1 MQLNT
6 CTTLQ
11 FWCCIFV
18 YLYIC
23 NFLSTR
29 ETKSTFGRLWC
40 NLTQPHNNCGQCSLI
55 CLAILF
61 LLSHDNNT
69 PQSSH
74 IGGRKQ
80 QCSFNNVA
88 QWTLHRYGSGSTIP
102 FSFFWTNRV
111 HSGSCGLIYIDF
123 HCYLTFQKKKNW
135 NKQKTFKPKRK
146 GGVWTEW
153 KELNL
158 FKSQSPVQHDRFRL
172 TVIIQAV
179 VWNVWLSL
187 KYKCPH
193 FSKSSHAP
201 NLCPQLLTML

>member
-1 MQLNT
+1 MRGAFSRGVQLWRAKSTFVIVMQLNT
-6 CTTLQ
+6 GTILQ
-11 FWCCIFV
+11 FLCWIFV

-40 NLTQPHNNCGQCSLI
+40 NLTKPHNNCGQCSLI

-102 FSFFWTNRV
+102 FSFFGQIEFT
-111 HSGSCGLIYIDF
+111 LA
-123 HCYLTFQKKKNW
+123 L
-135 NKQKTFKPKRK
+135 
-146 GGVWTEW
+146 
-153 KELNL
+153 
-158 FKSQSPVQHDRFRL
+158 
-172 TVIIQAV
+172 V
-179 VWNVWLSL
+179 VWYILCGNLIFIAI
-187 KYKCPH
+187 YH
-193 FSKSSHAP
+193 FREKRPGINRQYSYLNCVH
-201 NLCPQLLTML
+201 LRFEF